1 MFKLYKR
8 YVKYYKWETILAP
21 IFKMFEAVFAL
32 LVPLVIKNIIDNGI
46 DGNKGTDYVIQQGLI
61 LLLLA
66 VVGFAMTM
74 ICQVLAVR
82 TSSGYG
88 WRVRKDMFNSI
99 NLFSLKEIDQFTPSS
114 LETRLNSDVI
124 ISMKGLTMLLRLAIR
139 APFLVI
145 GSIVMSIFVSPSF
158 CWIFILIGLL
168 LGGVIYLIS
177 SLSVPHNL
185 RIQKGLDNLSSISE
199 DSLNGMRAVRAFN
212 KEDFEKKRFF
222 KSSDDLELMQ
232 KRLSTISSLLNPLNM
247 VIVNTGVVLIL
258 FFGAKGIQ
266 IGNTSLTSGD
276 VVALIN
282 YMSQVSAAILV
293 IADLVVIFSKA
304 SSSSERI
311 LQILDTKPSLLSG
324 EKKPEAAEKEV
335 AFNDV
340 TFFYNK
346 DSAPALQHIS
356 FVAKS
361 GQTVGIIGG
370 TGSGKTTMAD
380 LLDRLYDVSQG
391 EIDVDGVNVKDWDLK
406 YLREQIGYVNQ
417 KTVLFSGTIRSNMLM
432 GKPLASQEDISR
444 ALETAQAKET
454 VDKKEKGLD
463 DAVVQGGKNFSGGQ
477 RQRLSIARALTKN
490 PRILILD
497 DSSSALDFKTDFELR
512 KAIKNLPSKM
522 TVFIISQRVA
532 SIADADFILVLNEG
546 KLVGCG
552 KKDELYASCPV
563 FQEICDSQSKR
574 IVKEAK

>member
-1 MFKLYKR
+1 
-8 YVKYYKWETILAP
+8 
-21 IFKMFEAVFAL
+21 
-32 LVPLVIKNIIDNGI
+32 
-46 DGNKGTDYVIQQGLI
+46 
-61 LLLLA
+61 
-66 VVGFAMTM
+66 
-74 ICQVLAVR
+74 
-82 TSSGYG
+82 
-88 WRVRKDMFNSI
+88 
-99 NLFSLKEIDQFTPSS
+99 
-114 LETRLNSDVI
+114 
-124 ISMKGLTMLLRLAIR
+124 
-139 APFLVI
+139 
-145 GSIVMSIFVSPSF
+145 
-158 CWIFILIGLL
+158 
-168 LGGVIYLIS
+168 
-177 SLSVPHNL
+177 
-185 RIQKGLDNLSSISE
+185 
-199 DSLNGMRAVRAFN
+199 
-212 KEDFEKKRFF
+212 
-222 KSSDDLELMQ
+222 
-232 KRLSTISSLLNPLNM
+232 
-247 VIVNTGVVLIL
+247 
-258 FFGAKGIQ
+258 
-266 IGNTSLTSGD
+266 
-276 VVALIN
+276 
-282 YMSQVSAAILV
+282 
-293 IADLVVIFSKA
+293 
-304 SSSSERI
+304 
-311 LQILDTKPSLLSG
+311 
-324 EKKPEAAEKEV
+324 
-335 AFNDV
+335 
-340 TFFYNK
+340 
-346 DSAPALQHIS
+346 
-356 FVAKS
+356 
-361 GQTVGIIGG
+361 
-370 TGSGKTTMAD
+370 
-380 LLDRLYDVSQG
+380 VSQG